1 MNKMW
6 KTESGHYTTLPALQ
20 VDQNSTWK
28 DQTIYRPGGTVLC
41 YAVSFKAAGK
51 KKEDT
56 TLRFSKWKSNITAA
70 EKHAIEPPE
79 TVSPIFTLLSS
90 IYQDHSSS
98 FSFLFSFRQVW
109 IHFPSRK
116 WTVKS
121 THPTG
126 LWHVVQPAELFD
138 IIWTP
143 VGLILTWA
151 K

>member
-1 MNKMW
+1 MW

-28 DQTIYRPGGTVLC
+28 DRPIYRPSGTVLC

-56 TLRFSKWKSNITAA
+56 TLSFSKWKSNITAA
-70 EKHAIEPPE
+70 EKHAIKPPE
-79 TVSPIFTLLSS
+79 TVSPIFSLSI
-90 IYQDHSSS
+90 IYLSVRII
-98 FSFLFSFRQVW
+98 LV
-109 IHFPSRK
+109 HFHFYFHFGRFEYISLVGNELWNPP
-116 WTVKS
+116 
-121 THPTG
+121 HPTE
-126 LWHVVQPAELFD
+126 LWHVVQPAEQFD

-143 VGLILTWA
+143 VGLILTRA